1 MESIPS
7 LYYFLPLNELI
18 LTKLQA
24 VEIVVKKLQ
33 TEIIFTKT
41 ASKLPQQYRR
51 NLPLYSFEK

>member
-7 LYYFLPLNELI
+7 LYYFLLLNELI

-33 TEIIFTKT
+33 TEIIFTNT